1 MMGVLL
7 KIESIHFTAHI
18 IVVCIHLV
26 VRTSFLQTNGVVI
39 SPLKMTSDKDL
50 ISCINL
56 LSLSNLYFWNV
67 ITFKSRNVVIKNLQ
81 AHP

>member
-1 MMGVLL
+1 MMEVFL
-7 KIESIHFTAHI
+7 KIGCIHFTAHI
-18 IVVCIHLV
+18 IVVCIRLV

-50 ISCINL
+50 ISRINL